1 MGFNVQF
8 VDVELLILAYTISTL
23 DKLCKHILE
32 CCGGGVGQ
40 GGEWGIR
47 FMQEIFL

>member
-1 MGFNVQF
+1 MGFNMQF

-32 CCGGGVGQ
+32 CCRGSVGQ
-40 GGEWGIR
+40 GGEWGIG
-47 FMQEIFL
+47 FMRENIM